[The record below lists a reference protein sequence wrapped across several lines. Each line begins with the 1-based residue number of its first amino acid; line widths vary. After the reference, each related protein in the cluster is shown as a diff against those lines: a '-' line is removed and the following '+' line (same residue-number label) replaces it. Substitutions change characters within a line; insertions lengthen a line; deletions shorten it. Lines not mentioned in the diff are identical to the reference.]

1 MELKKLLRR
10 DGEGGVGG
18 RSAFGGAALSGGTSK
33 REEEALRTRTTGRP
47 DVETAAIGKVVD
59 PVSVDDV
66 RVREN
71 VIGEDDTGELLL
83 EGV

>member
-1 MELKKLLRR
+1 M
-10 DGEGGVGG
+10 
-18 RSAFGGAALSGGTSK
+18 
-33 REEEALRTRTTGRP
+33 RTRTTGRP

-59 PVSVDDV
+59 PVSVEDV

-71 VIGEDDTGELLL
+71 VIGEDDTGELLF